1 MFCHFVSTEHAQMRR
16 REQEEVDK
24 ERQREVQDRKE
35 AASLAKHERMGI
47 QSLASKWENGEERGE
62 SGG

>member
-1 MFCHFVSTEHAQMRR
+1 MRR